1 MNELIT
7 TGKEMK
13 GVGNLSEHQQFLL
26 KRINNL
32 ALSLMPEFE
41 ERSQAI
47 NAALL
52 DDKSLMQLLFT
63 TSLEHD
69 TRVEEHELR
78 KVRRRRENMVKFYE
92 QLKEMGGTIKVNDV
106 AEILGIT
113 RQAVHARVKKN
124 KLLAFKQNSDYIFPA
139 FQFTDKGLLP
149 GFEEIMDAFDED
161 THPVLRLNLFRA
173 PIRVNDDSTAKT
185 PIQIMEDG
193 AKPEE
198 LFFAKRAARQLEKH
212 VAT

>member
-7 TGKEMK
+7 IGKEMK

-106 AEILGIT
+106 ADILGIT

-149 GFEEIMDAFDED
+149 GFEEMMDAFDED

-173 PIRVNDDSTAKT
+173 PIRVNDDGTAKT